1 MSRSVV
7 VRSLA
12 RSFTCLSLEVL
23 SLINPYRNGV
33 TALVSLLASHFLPP
47 SLPPVSVPFL
57 PVMVILPELVT
68 PRSSSW
74 HGEASYLRCVRENRA
89 ESRVLL
95 LPKRM
100 CSKGDVRCV
109 RFSRGPSRTGEENSL
124 AINLP
129 RVHPP
134 LPRPV
139 FRIVSYR
146 ANTDLINIGVDGV
159 EWRAGRNWSIKK
171 K

>member
-1 MSRSVV
+1 
-7 VRSLA
+7 
-12 RSFTCLSLEVL
+12 
-23 SLINPYRNGV
+23 
-33 TALVSLLASHFLPP
+33 
-47 SLPPVSVPFL
+47 
-57 PVMVILPELVT
+57 MVILPELVT

-100 CSKGDVRCV
+100 RSKGDVRCV
-109 RFSRGPSRTGEENSL
+109 RFSRAPSRTGEKNSL

-134 LPRPV
+134 LPRLLG
-139 FRIVSYR
+139 FSYR
-146 ANTDLINIGVDGV
+146 FVPRQHRFNQHRSGRCGV
-159 EWRAGRNWSIKK
+159 EGRKELVN
-171 K
+171 